1 MGATSDDLM
10 DIARAGA
17 ERIDMPDNRVRYP
30 SFSDI
35 EEQCATEYDELLD
48 ALHDD
53 ELFAPADVQRQEEI
67 VQRLKELVD
76 EAGPRADRRAGRQ
89 SRAADLAEPGSGV
102 SSGYGRRSQAR
113 GRTKALTETSL
124 AGRRAESRG
133 QKTDA
138 RPLLKWAGGKRQLL
152 PALRP
157 FLSRDIQSVLGAV
170 SRQRRGVLR
179 SARARDCSPVTT
191 PRSPTTIPI

>member
-17 ERIDMPDNRVRYP
+17 ERIEMPDNRVRYP

-48 ALHDD
+48 ALHED

-76 EAGPRADRRAGRQ
+76 E
-89 SRAADLAEPGSGV
+89 E
-102 SSGYGRRSQAR
+102 
-113 GRTKALTETSL
+113 
-124 AGRRAESRG
+124 
-133 QKTDA
+133 
-138 RPLLKWAGGKRQLL
+138 
-152 PALRP
+152 
-157 FLSRDIQSVLGAV
+157 
-170 SRQRRGVLR
+170 
-179 SARARDCSPVTT
+179 
-191 PRSPTTIPI
+191 